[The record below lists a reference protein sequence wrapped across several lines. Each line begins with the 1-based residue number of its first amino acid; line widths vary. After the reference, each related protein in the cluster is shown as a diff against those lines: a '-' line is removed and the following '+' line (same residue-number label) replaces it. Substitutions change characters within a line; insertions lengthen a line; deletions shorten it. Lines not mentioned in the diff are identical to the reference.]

1 MHGEMERLVMACA
14 RGRRAFFLLDFAAG
28 QMRKWECRMVVV
40 SDCLVQSGW
49 IADVELKVF
58 ASSQSPHADTLLRR
72 GFFFCLA
79 VGDAVDG

>member
-1 MHGEMERLVMACA
+1 MERLVMACA

-58 ASSQSPHADTLLRR
+58 ASSQSPTRRHPAPPRLL
-72 GFFFCLA
+72 FFCLS
-79 VGDAVDG
+79 VGGAVDG